1 MHPHHHPENR
11 LNGISHRHP
20 DQFGRD
26 PDDLQL
32 CGKAIKIKIA
42 VSTKPI
48 YLVDASIYIFRAYYS
63 IPPTFVTKAGE
74 AVNAVYGYTNFL
86 LDLLENNPEHISCAF
101 DESLNTCYRNRIYR
115 EYKANRD
122 LPDANLEFQLA
133 SCQEITALMGIHSVC
148 LHDYEADDIIGTLQK
163 QLAGERPAIIVTRD
177 KDLGQLLRAEDL
189 LWDFAADAYAGPA
202 EIKAKFGVDPDQIA
216 DYLALAGDTVDNIP
230 GAKGVGAK
238 SAAVL
243 LNHFGDIEGLY
254 ERIEEIEDIGLRGA
268 KKIKATLIEQEAMVR
283 MFRRITS
290 IMCDIQLE
298 VGLEDLRPVP
308 VDSNRVADFCQRMNF
323 SDRLK
328 KRVAGLTRGA
338 SA

>member
-1 MHPHHHPENR
+1 MYPHHHQEDGV
-11 LNGISHRHP
+11 NGICHGHP
-20 DQFGRD
+20 DQFGGG

-32 CGKAIKIKIA
+32 CGKAIKINIA
-42 VSTKPI
+42 VGAKPI

-101 DESLNTCYRNRIYR
+101 DESLNTCYRNRIYP

-133 SCQEITALMGIHSVC
+133 SCQEITALLGIHSVC

-163 QLAGERPAIIVTRD
+163 QLAGDRPAIIVTRD

-189 LWDFAADAYAGPA
+189 LWDFASDAYAGPA

-243 LNHFGDIEGLY
+243 LNHFGDIQGLY

-268 KKIKATLIEQEAMVR
+268 KKIKATLIAQEAMVR

-298 VGLEDLRPVP
+298 VALGDMRPVA
-308 VDSNRVADFCQRMNF
+308 VDSNRVEEFCQKMNF
-323 SDRLK
+323 GDRLK
-328 KRVAGLTRGA
+328 RRVTGLT
-338 SA
+338 